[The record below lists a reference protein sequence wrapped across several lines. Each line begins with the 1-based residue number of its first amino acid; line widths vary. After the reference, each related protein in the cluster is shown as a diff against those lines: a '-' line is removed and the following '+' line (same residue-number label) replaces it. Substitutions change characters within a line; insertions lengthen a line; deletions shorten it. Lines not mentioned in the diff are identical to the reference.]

1 MDSKLL
7 SIYKRLSS
15 NLKWT
20 SQTTR
25 SSMSTTTTT
34 ATNKKKK
41 SKPSNSIPNKALIP
55 KMNRKLRHFLFSEC
69 LPFPFNNQSLIP
81 ILDKWDKE
89 NKGMTKFD
97 LKGLIYKLRGRSRF
111 TQALEVSEWVDKK
124 GVFRFLP
131 GDHAVQLDL
140 IARVRGL
147 DSAESYFCNLSDED
161 KTQKIYGTLCNC
173 YRREGLTDKY
183 MSLRQKMKEMGF
195 VSTLLDYK
203 NLMSFYASSNEHEKV
218 HEVFSQM
225 KDSGVSPDSFSYEV
239 CINSYGGR
247 SDVDGMERLLEEIE
261 NRTDISMKWRTYSVM
276 ANNYIKLGL
285 SAKAVAMLKKQEEKL
300 NSKDGVGYNYLM
312 SAYGRLGNKTE
323 LMRVW
328 ELVKVTFKGY
338 KSRDYATIVG
348 AYARLGE
355 LEEAEKLLKEWAS
368 SITKYDFQVAN
379 VILMRYIER
388 GLIERAETVLQDLV
402 TTVMFSSPAS
412 WAILASGYEQKD
424 EMENATR
431 CMKNALQQHESGKW
445 WLPDAKLIGLIL
457 SWLGHNGEIEE
468 VETFVGYLKAVIPV
482 NRDMYHALI
491 KASIRGGKEVD
502 GILESMK
509 ADEIDE
515 DEETKKILCFNETKP
530 DEVCEL

>member
-1 MDSKLL
+1 MFSVL
-7 SIYKRLSS
+7 RV
-15 NLKWT
+15 
-20 SQTTR
+20 
-25 SSMSTTTTT
+25 
-34 ATNKKKK
+34 
-41 SKPSNSIPNKALIP
+41 PPIPLYQP
-55 KMNRKLRHFLFSEC
+55 
-69 LPFPFNNQSLIP
+69 SLIP

-89 NKGMTKFD
+89 NKSMMKFD
-97 LKGLIYKLRGRSRF
+97 LKGLIYKLRSRCRF
-111 TQALEVSEWVDKK
+111 TQALEVSQWVDKK

-140 IARVRGL
+140 IARVRGS

-161 KTQKIYGTLCNC
+161 KTQKIYGCLCNC
-173 YRREGLTDKY
+173 YRREGLNDKY

-203 NLMSFYASSNEHEKV
+203 DLMSFYASNNEHEKV

-239 CINSYGGR
+239 CINSYGAR
-247 SDVDGMERLLEEIE
+247 SDVDGMERLLKEIE
-261 NRTDISMKWRTYSVM
+261 NRTDISMKWITYSVM

-285 SAKAVAMLKKQEEKL
+285 SAKAEAMLKKLEEKL
-300 NSKDGVGYNYLM
+300 NSKDGIGYNYLM

-323 LMRVW
+323 LMRVR

-338 KSRDYATIVG
+338 RSRDYATIVG
-348 AYARLGE
+348 AHARLGE

-379 VILMRYIER
+379 VILVRYIER

-402 TTVMFSSPAS
+402 TTVMFSSPGS

-424 EMENATR
+424 EMENAIR
-431 CMKNALQQHESGKW
+431 CMKNALQQHESDK
-445 WLPDAKLIGLIL
+445 
-457 SWLGHNGEIEE
+457 
-468 VETFVGYLKAVIPV
+468 
-482 NRDMYHALI
+482 R
-491 KASIRGGKEVD
+491 ASIRGGKELD

-515 DEETKKILCFNETKP
+515 DEETNKILSFNETKP
-530 DEVCEL
+530 DEVCELY